1 MILKNTIYFDT
12 NFDSRRKR
20 RAVVKTIVTLLID
33 IRKAEEK
40 SLYNTPE
47 NLQNSE
53 SFAVGEFAVD
63 ALDEAVAI
71 LADVY

>member
-1 MILKNTIYFDT
+1 MKNPIYVDT

-20 RAVVKTIVTLLID
+20 RAVVKTIITLLVD

-40 SLYNTPE
+40 SLDNTPE
-47 NLQNSE
+47 NFQDSE
-53 SFAVGEFAVD
+53 SFAIGEFAVD
-63 ALDEAVAI
+63 ALDDAVAI